1 MKSLILTLLLVAP
14 ATLGFAQIRTP
25 AASPSAKVMQDL
37 GLSSITVEYSRP
49 SVKGRKIFAEDG
61 LVPFGKIW
69 RTGANQATK
78 VDFGEDVVIN
88 GKKIEAGEYAILTK
102 PMQGFWTFM
111 LYPYESGSWNSYVEK
126 TPAVTFD
133 GKATRNA
140 NKTESFLIYFDKLT
154 AESANMNFAW
164 AETLVSVPVT
174 TEVNDMV
181 EKAIKRTLAG
191 PSAGDFYTAGNY
203 YFTSGGDMQKAYE
216 YVKKANEMEKDKF
229 WRIRT
234 ESLILAEM
242 GKYGDAIDKAEKSL
256 ELATKAGNE
265 DYVRMNQASIKEWKM
280 KK

>member
-1 MKSLILTLLLVAP
+1 MKSLILTLLLAAS

-37 GLSSITVEYSRP
+37 GLTTVTVEYSRP

-88 GKKIEAGEYAILTK
+88 GKSIEAGEYAILTK
-102 PMQGFWTFM
+102 PMKGYWSFM

-133 GKATRNA
+133 GKAVA
-140 NKTESFLIYFDKLT
+140 SDQKVESFMIYFDGLT

-164 AETLVSVPVT
+164 DKTMVSVPVT

-191 PSAGDFYTAGNY
+191 PTAGDYYTAGNY
-203 YFTSGGDMQKAYE
+203 YFTSGGDMNKAYE
-216 YVKKANEMEKDKF
+216 MVKKANEMEKDKF
-229 WRIRT
+229 WRVRT
-234 ESLILAEM
+234 EALILAEM

-256 ELATKAGNE
+256 ALAKTAGND
-265 DYVRMNQASIKEWKM
+265 DYVRMNEKSIKEWKM